1 MFEVSGVDFIR
12 PCGLWQVLLW
22 MIVVC
27 VFSYVTVCIVFDHV
41 GKWWVYRCIMC
52 SVLLIYVMGIFV
64 ILDVCVSFVSYFVI
78 MSGYVLCDDLVFC

>member
-1 MFEVSGVDFIR
+1 
-12 PCGLWQVLLW
+12 

-52 SVLLIYVMGIFV
+52 SV
-64 ILDVCVSFVSYFVI
+64 I